1 MSKKFKDLN
10 LNNAFLFAAMA
21 NDPET
26 CQLMLKLI
34 LGKEI
39 PKVNVKTEHNI
50 MLNSDTKYIR
60 LDVNARSEYEVNYNV
75 EAQNINKHN
84 IVRRSRFYQAQLDV
98 AELKP
103 GDDYNK
109 LPESFVIFICTFD
122 PFGRGLYQ
130 YTFIEKCIE
139 DGEPL
144 GDGTCKIFFSTVGEN
159 KDEVQKDLIE
169 FLGYYE
175 NSTDE
180 YVQRVDNPLITKLHE
195 KMVTL
200 KKSREWEAGYM
211 QLEEYLASEQRIA
224 REEGLREGREEGL
237 KEGREEGRQEGI
249 RDSLVAV
256 LSTKGDISSELVERI
271 KAENDVYELSNW
283 FMKALSVST
292 TEEFAKEILSK
303 ELK

>member
-1 MSKKFKDLN
+1 MSKQFKDLN
-10 LNNAFLFAAMA
+10 LNNAFLFAALA
-21 NDPET
+21 NDPEA
-26 CQLMLKLI
+26 CQLLLKLI
-34 LGKEI
+34 LGRDI

-50 MLNSDTKYIR
+50 LLNSETKCIR
-60 LDVNARSEYEVNYNV
+60 LDVNARSEYDVNYNV
-75 EAQNINKHN
+75 EAQNSNEHN

-109 LPESFVIFICTFD
+109 LPDSFVIFICAFD

-130 YTFIEKCIE
+130 YTYVEKCVE

-144 GDGTCKIFFSTVGEN
+144 GDGTCKIFFSTVGKN

-180 YVQRVDNPLITKLHE
+180 YVRTVNNPLITRLHE

-211 QLEEYLASEQRIA
+211 QFEEYLATEQRIA
-224 REEGLREGREEGL
+224 RESGLEEGRQVGL
-237 KEGREEGRQEGI
+237 EEGRQEGI
-249 RDSLVAV
+249 RDSLIAV
-256 LSTKGDISSELVERI
+256 LFTKGDVSTELEERI
-271 KAENDVYELSNW
+271 KSEGDIDVLSNW
-283 FMKALSVST
+283 FKKSLTVNT
-292 TEEFAKEILSK
+292 TEEFSEEILNK
-303 ELK
+303 

>member
-1 MSKKFKDLN
+1 MSKKFKELN
-10 LNNAFLFAAMA
+10 LNNAFLFAALA
-21 NDPET
+21 NDPEA
-26 CQLMLKLI
+26 CQLLLKLI
-34 LGKEI
+34 LGRDI
-39 PKVNVKTEHNI
+39 PKVNVKTEQSI
-50 MLNSDTKYIR
+50 LLNSDTKYVR

-75 EAQNINKHN
+75 EAQNSNEHN

-98 AELKP
+98 AELKL
-103 GDDYNK
+103 GDNYNK

-130 YTFIEKCIE
+130 YTFIEKCVE

-159 KDEVQKDLIE
+159 KDEVQRDLIE

-180 YVQRVDNPLITKLHE
+180 YVQRVNNPLITKLHE

-211 QLEEYLASEQRIA
+211 QLEEYLASEQRRA
-224 REEGLREGREEGL
+224 REEGI
-237 KEGREEGRQEGI
+237 KEGI
-249 RDSLVAV
+249 CNSLVMV
-256 LSTKGDISSELVERI
+256 LSAKGDISAKLEERI
-271 KAENDVYELSNW
+271 KAEKDVDVLNGW
-283 FMKALSVST
+283 IKKALTVST
-292 TEEFAKEILSK
+292 IDEFIEVIFSEEVV
-303 ELK
+303 

>member
-1 MSKKFKDLN
+1 MSRQFKDLN
-10 LNNAFLFAAMA
+10 LNNAFLFAALA
-21 NDPET
+21 NDPEA
-26 CQLMLKLI
+26 CQLLLKLI
-34 LGKEI
+34 LGRDI

-50 MLNSDTKYIR
+50 LLNSDTKCVR

-75 EAQNINKHN
+75 EAQNSNEHN

-130 YTFIEKCIE
+130 YTFIEKCVE
-139 DGEPL
+139 DGVPL

-159 KDEVQKDLIE
+159 KEEVQKDLIE

-180 YVQRVDNPLITKLHE
+180 YVNRVNNPLITKLHE
-195 KMVTL
+195 KMVML

-211 QLEEYLASEQRIA
+211 QLEEYLASEQRRA
-224 REEGLREGREEGL
+224 REEGLKEGLKEGREEGL
-237 KEGREEGRQEGI
+237 KEGRDVI
-249 RDSLVAV
+249 RASLFTL
-256 LSTKGDISSELVERI
+256 LSTKGDVSVELKEKI
-271 KAENDVYELSNW
+271 NAENSMDMLEDW
-283 FMKALSVST
+283 FKKALSVMT
-292 TEEFAKEILSK
+292 IDEFTKEIFSK
-303 ELK
+303 EMV

>member
-1 MSKKFKDLN
+1 MSRQFKDLN
-10 LNNAFLFAAMA
+10 LNNAFLFAALA
-21 NDPET
+21 NDPEA
-26 CQLMLKLI
+26 CQLLLKLI
-34 LGKEI
+34 LGRDI

-50 MLNSDTKYIR
+50 LLNSDTKCVR

-75 EAQNINKHN
+75 EAQNSNEHN

-130 YTFIEKCIE
+130 YTFIEKCVE
-139 DGEPL
+139 DGVPL

-159 KDEVQKDLIE
+159 KEEVQKDLIE

-180 YVQRVDNPLITKLHE
+180 YVNRVNNPLITKLHE
-195 KMVTL
+195 KMVML
-200 KKSREWEAGYM
+200 KKSREWEEGYM
-211 QLEEYLASEQRIA
+211 KFEELLLRQR
-224 REEGLREGREEGL
+224 RDGHSEGLCRGVSNS
-237 KEGREEGRQEGI
+237 I
-249 RDSLVAV
+249 ITV
-256 LSTKGDISSELVERI
+256 LSKKGEVTNYIKEKLEAETDVEVLNSWLN
-271 KAENDVYELSNW
+271 KAIE
-283 FMKALSVST
+283 AT
-292 TEEFAKEILSK
+292 TIEEFAKVIN
-303 ELK
+303 